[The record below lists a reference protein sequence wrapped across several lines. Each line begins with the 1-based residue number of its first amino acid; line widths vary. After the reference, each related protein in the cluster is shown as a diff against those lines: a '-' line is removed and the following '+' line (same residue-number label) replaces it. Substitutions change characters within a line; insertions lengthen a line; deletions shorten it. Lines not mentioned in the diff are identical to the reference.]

1 MSSTIAVDDLRVGMY
16 VQLDGGWMRHP
27 FARSSFRISDAG
39 QLVTIRRLG
48 LSQVRWVPEKSD
60 LSHADGVASALVD
73 LQHAHHAHHAQ
84 HAHHA
89 EQPDLAGHASATS
102 TRGSRASRAS
112 RASRMPMLASHEA
125 TQRCEKHFA
134 EALQAWR
141 QASDL
146 VLTQPLQAG
155 TQVTALTRRVLAQ
168 MPMDCEIGIR
178 LLSTRAPRAAAHAM
192 NVAVISLLM
201 GRTLGLTDDELVDLG
216 VGAMAHDVGKL
227 VLAERHRH
235 LEDHATIDE
244 AAAYREHIEKGVNLG
259 QAMGLGSTAL
269 SVLAQHHE
277 RADGSGFPARLTAE
291 RQSLAARIVAIVNRY
306 DRLCNPATRSLPLT
320 PHEAVATLFAQGHKR
335 FDATVLNAFIRLMG
349 VYPAGS
355 LVQLTDDRYAM
366 VVGVNSSRPLK
377 PSVLVHN
384 GGPTAQPG
392 AARPQWIDL
401 QQTPNLGIRRS
412 LTASRLPAEALLAL
426 DPSPQVVYFFETL
439 SPRRPD
445 ARDAHDAR
453 DDAHDAHDLNDKRAR
468 AA

>member
-1 MSSTIAVDDLRVGMY
+1 MSTTIAVDDLRVGMY

-27 FARSSFRISDAG
+27 FARSSFRISDAE
-39 QLVTIRRLG
+39 QLTTIRRLG

-60 LSHADGVASALVD
+60 LSDANSLAAASAG
-73 LQHAHHAHHAQ
+73 AQ
-84 HAHHA
+84 HAKQA
-89 EQPDLAGHASATS
+89 EQAEQFDLAGHASAAP
-102 TRGSRASRAS
+102 TRGSRALHLPGLAS
-112 RASRMPMLASHEA
+112 REA

-146 VLTQPLQAG
+146 VLIQPLQAG
-155 TQVTALTRRVLAQ
+155 AQVTALTHRVLAQ
-168 MPMDCEIGIR
+168 MPLRSEIGIR
-178 LLSTRAPRAAAHAM
+178 LLSARAPRAAAHAM
-192 NVAVISLLM
+192 NVTVISLLM
-201 GRTLGLTDDELVDLG
+201 GRTLGMTEDELVELG

-227 VLAERHRH
+227 ALAERHRH
-235 LEDHATIDE
+235 LEDHANADD
-244 AAAYREHIEKGVNLG
+244 AAAYREHTERGVSLG

-277 RADGSGFPARLTAE
+277 RADGSGFPAKLTAD

-320 PHEAVATLFAQGHKR
+320 PHEAVATLFAHGHKR

-377 PSVLVHN
+377 PSVLVHH
-384 GGPTAQPG
+384 GGHSAQPG
-392 AARPQWIDL
+392 ATRPQWVDL

-412 LTASRLPAEALLAL
+412 LTASRLPAEALQAL
-426 DPSPQVVYFFETL
+426 NPNPQVTYFFETL
-439 SPRRPD
+439 SSRHLD
-445 ARDAHDAR
+445 ARGPHD
-453 DDAHDAHDLNDKRAR
+453 KQAR